1 MAKPRSGGGLGMS
14 KVVHRQAPKVE
25 PKPHAINPGGAAQLG
40 SKALAPKYAT
50 PLEAGRG
57 YSTPVGPS
65 SNMGQGPG
73 ANRTTS
79 KSGSQGFHGSAVQG
93 EPRQGGTA
101 DRGPRSI
108 LNEPKGS

>member
-1 MAKPRSGGGLGMS
+1 MAKARSGGGLGMN

-25 PKPHAINPGGAAQLG
+25 PKSTAINPGGAAQLG

-73 ANRTTS
+73 ANRQTHR
-79 KSGSQGFHGSAVQG
+79 SGSQGQWGSLNRG
-93 EPRQGGTA
+93 EPRPPGTA
-101 DRGPRSI
+101 DQGKRGI
-108 LNEPKGS
+108 LNE

>member
-1 MAKPRSGGGLGMS
+1 MAKAKSGGDLGMN

-25 PKPHAINPGGAAQLG
+25 PKPHAINPGGAGQLG
-40 SKALAPKYAT
+40 SAALAPKYAT

-73 ANRTTS
+73 ANRQVHHC
-79 KSGSQGFHGSAVQG
+79 GSQGQHGSPNRG
-93 EPRQGGTA
+93 EAGIVGSA
-101 DRGPRSI
+101 DRGNRAI
-108 LNEPKGS
+108 LGPPKGK